1 MKLEIK
7 LLNYLQRKTYKTP
20 KEIGE
25 YFLCN
30 PTYSREVCEKLFNKG
45 LLERQ
50 KVNGQNSYRSVSFTP
65 RERKSE
71 LSVSETQR

>member
-30 PTYSREVCEKLFNKG
+30 PTYSREVCEKLFNQG

-50 KVNGQNSYRSVSFTP
+50 KVNGRNSYRSVSFMP
-65 RERKSE
+65 QVKKSE
-71 LSVSETQR
+71 SSVNETQR